1 MRATLLFSAIALLV
15 SVSSAAILKVASD
28 GTQPYAQIL
37 DAITASASGD
47 TILVMGGGY
56 TGFTVPHRLIIIGA
70 GTGVGVGEGVLV
82 NGFVAVAEAADSTEL
97 RSLWIKGSFANGT
110 GDSLSGPL
118 RIHSSAERVFI
129 WRCFVENLNA
139 NNSTSQLWVGNGTS
153 TDVVQSIFWASGD
166 TDVSGHKA
174 ILQRGSS
181 TLTIISCVVVGCD
194 YVISRYATN
203 PGASVTVTHS
213 LFTGS
218 SGTIYGCQTEGA
230 GVIENCAYLVNAGTI
245 SYSGGAGVTY
255 SYCASNGAL
264 PPGATHIACATT
276 DFVNF
281 YSTDARAADYHLAE
295 VSVLRDAG
303 SPGSPDDLDGSRA
316 DIGIYG
322 GQNPYVDGGVP
333 DYPFAVQVK
342 VPYSAPLNGTMRIWG
357 RGRVGPGN

>member
-1 MRATLLFSAIALLV
+1 MKTLGLVLVLALLV
-15 SVSSAAILKVASD
+15 SVSSAEILKVASD
-28 GTQPYAQIL
+28 GTQPYSQIS
-37 DAITASASGD
+37 DAIAASTSSD

-82 NGFVAVAEAADSTEL
+82 NGFVAVEDAADSTEL
-97 RSLWIKGSFANGT
+97 RSLWIKASYANSIA
-110 GDSLSGPL
+110 DSLAAPL
-118 RIHSSAERVFI
+118 RIHSGAERVFI
-129 WRCFVENLNA
+129 WRCFVENLSA
-139 NNSTSQLWVGNGTS
+139 TTGTAQLWVGNGTS
-153 TDVVQSIFWASGD
+153 TDIVQSVFWMSGE
-166 TDVSGHKA
+166 TDITGHNG
-174 ILQRGSS
+174 IHQRGSS
-181 TLTIISCVVVGCD
+181 TLSIVSCAFVGCD
-194 YVISRYATN
+194 YVITRIGTN

-218 SGTIYGCQTEGA
+218 GGTIYACGTNGA
-230 GVIENCAYLVNAGTI
+230 GVIENCAYLVNVGTI
-245 SYSGGAGVTY
+245 SYTGGAGVTY

-303 SPGSPDDLDGSRA
+303 SPGSPDDLDGSPA

-322 GQNPYVDGGVP
+322 GQNPYVDGGIP